1 MKRLLFSIYTSLLVR
16 LQNLIVGMKFF
27 NLVLVSFIFSA
38 LFFCSCNEPTILGAD
53 LVEGEQ
59 GQIQIVDT
67 FKISMETIVG
77 DTVVGFDPDFV
88 NYSNYLFGDF
98 DDPVFG
104 KSTASLSFRI
114 GGPGFYPDFDEITRA
129 DSIVLVLPYDTS
141 GFYGNTKQLFS
152 FDLLDI
158 SERMDGTATYNTD
171 TTIMTDPMIFMENI
185 SFVPNGVDSIEI
197 ITSNTDDQEDS
208 VKVAPQLRIK
218 LNDSYMD
225 RIVNADSLTYESD
238 SIFLDIFKGFQMKP
252 KDATNGMV
260 SFDMV
265 DPTAGIYL
273 YYHTSDS
280 TFETFQFRFNRV
292 IVPSYTQT
300 TAGSPVQTFRDDQ
313 VNTDSI
319 HFVQGMK
326 GLGVKMTLPDLS
338 SLGDVIINRAEI
350 ELTLASLPD
359 DDISLYSPTEQL
371 ILSYAL
377 DSSGNS
383 RVPVDDVSFA
393 GTSIDNIQEWF
404 GGNIVTG
411 SSGNVQ
417 TYKMSIASHLQRVLD
432 GEINNFLYLQPY
444 LRSQFVARAAF
455 KGANAKENPAKLK
468 IFYTETTK

>member
-38 LFFCSCNEPTILGAD
+38 LIFCSCNEPTILGAD

-67 FKISMETIVG
+67 FKISMKTITG
-77 DTVVGFDPDFV
+77 NTVVGFDPEFV

-98 DDPVFG
+98 EDPIFG
-104 KSTASLSFRI
+104 KSNASLYFRI

-141 GFYGNTKQLFS
+141 TFYGNTKEPFS
-152 FDLLDI
+152 FDLFEI
-158 SERMDGTATYNTD
+158 SERMDGTATYTTD
-171 TTIMTDPMIFMENI
+171 TTIATEPLPLMNNI
-185 SFVPNGVDSIEI
+185 SFFPNGVDSIEI

-218 LNDSYMD
+218 LDDSYMD
-225 RIVNADSLTYESD
+225 RIVNTDSLTYESD
-238 SIFLDIFKGFQMKP
+238 SIFLDIFKGFHMNP
-252 KDATNGMV
+252 TTTTEGMV

-292 IVPSYTQT
+292 IVPSYNQT
-300 TAGSPVQTFRDDQ
+300 TADSPVQTFRDDQ
-313 VNTDSI
+313 ENADSI
-319 HFVQGMK
+319 SFVQGMK
-326 GLGVKMTLPDLS
+326 GLAVKMTLPDLS
-338 SLGDVIINRAEI
+338 SLDNVIINRAEI
-350 ELTLASLPD
+350 ELTLTSLPN

-371 ILSYAL
+371 ILSYAP
-377 DSSGNS
+377 DGDENV
-383 RVPVDDVSFA
+383 R
-393 GTSIDNIQEWF
+393 TSIDDILFAGGNIDRIREGF

-432 GEINNFLYLQPY
+432 GEIDNILYLQPN
-444 LRSQFVARAAF
+444 LRSQSVARAAF
-455 KGANAKENPAKLK
+455 KGAQAKENPAKLK

>member
-1 MKRLLFSIYTSLLVR
+1 MKRLLFSIYTSLFVC

-27 NLVLVSFIFSA
+27 NLVLVSFMFSVVI
-38 LFFCSCNEPTILGAD
+38 FCSCNEPTILGSD

-59 GQIQIVDT
+59 GEIQIIDT
-67 FKISMETIVG
+67 FQIKMKTIEG

-98 DDPVFG
+98 DDPAFG
-104 KSTASLSFRI
+104 KSTASLYFRI

-141 GFYGNTKQLFS
+141 AFYGNTKETFS
-152 FDLLDI
+152 FDLFEI
-158 SERMDGTATYNTD
+158 SERMDGTATYSTD
-171 TTIMTDPMIFMENI
+171 TTITTDPMPLMNNI

-208 VKVAPQLRIK
+208 VKVIPQLRVK
-218 LNDSYMD
+218 LDDSYMD
-225 RIVNADSLTYESD
+225 RIVNTDSLTYESD
-238 SIFLDIFKGFQMKP
+238 SIFLDIFKGFHIKP
-252 KDATNGMV
+252 TTETKGMV

-280 TFETFQFRFNRV
+280 TFESFQFRFNRL
-292 IVPSYTQT
+292 IVPSYSQT
-300 TAGSPVQTFRDDQ
+300 TADSPVETFMNDQ
-313 VNTDSI
+313 ANADSI

-326 GLGVKMTLPDLS
+326 GLGVKMTLPDFS
-338 SLGDVIINRAEI
+338 SLNDVIINRAEI
-350 ELTLASLPD
+350 ELTVTSLPN
-359 DDISLYSPTEQL
+359 DDISLFTPTEQL
-371 ILSYAL
+371 ILSYQL

-383 RVPVDDVSFA
+383 RVPIDDVSFA
-393 GTSIDNIQEWF
+393 GSNIDNIQDWF

-417 TYKMSIASHLQRVLD
+417 TYKMSIASHLQRVID
-432 GEINNFLYLQPY
+432 GEVDNSLYLQPY
-444 LRSQFVARAAF
+444 LRSQFIARAAF
-455 KGANAKENPAKLK
+455 KGAKAKENPAKLK